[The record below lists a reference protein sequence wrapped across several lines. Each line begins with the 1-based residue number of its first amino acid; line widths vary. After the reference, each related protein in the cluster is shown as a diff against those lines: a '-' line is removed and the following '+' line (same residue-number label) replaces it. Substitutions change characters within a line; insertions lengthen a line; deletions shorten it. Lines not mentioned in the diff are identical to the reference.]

1 MKKPSYILILLIL
14 MVAGCGTW
22 QPGGATRVPTE
33 LRVLAYNDISDAY
46 LPRPTF
52 LTLRERVGA
61 SSMLQITVDQYGED
75 SDLYIS
81 KAAAPLL
88 SDAVSKFAEWEAIA
102 MQRGDLL
109 DKEIAVVEGEAGM
122 EYTASLHSGNE
133 TLHYMVIRQ
142 CYSAC
147 SYAQDSET
155 YYFDRENAL
164 ILKATLDDFSS
175 GRIQP
180 KDSDL
185 IYK

>member
-1 MKKPSYILILLIL
+1 MKNPYYILILLSL

-22 QPGGATRVPTE
+22 EPGGETRVPTE
-33 LRVLAYNDISDAY
+33 LRVLGYNDISDAY

-61 SSMLQITVDQYGED
+61 SPMLQITVDQYGQD

-88 SDAVSKFAEWEAIA
+88 SDAVSKFAEWEEIA

-109 DKEIAVVEGEAGM
+109 DKEIAVVEGEVGM
-122 EYTASLHSGNE
+122 QYQVSFHSGNQA
-133 TLHYMVIRQ
+133 LHYMVIRQ

-147 SYAQDSET
+147 SYTRESET
-155 YYFDRENAL
+155 YYFDKKNAF
-164 ILKATLDDFSS
+164 ILKETLDDFSS
-175 GRIQP
+175 GVIQP